1 MPLEPRGIKLS
12 FATPAAVFL
21 KHPVGPDRGPLYLL
35 RAYSEPNPS
44 AKPITTSTGIRAND
58 KRKHREENLSS
69 YVLSVSKSWER
80 NVRLPAPHD
89 EISWLSSF
97 KTEARESWN
106 LILNA
111 TEENIFYTT

>member
-12 FATPAAVFL
+12 FAILAAVFP
-21 KHPVGPDRGPLYLL
+21 KHPVGPLYLL